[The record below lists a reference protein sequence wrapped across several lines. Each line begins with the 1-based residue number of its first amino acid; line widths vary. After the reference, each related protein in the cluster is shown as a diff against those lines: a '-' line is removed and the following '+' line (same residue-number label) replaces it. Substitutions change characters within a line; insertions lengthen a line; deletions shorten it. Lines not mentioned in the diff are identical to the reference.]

1 MPIGT
6 GQMTDHTLEG
16 VKGWPNPHAIDCE
29 AKISAATITAV
40 TDPSAGRLVSGRC
53 VSLNGSD
60 EFQLG
65 LFANT
70 SMPMFIFPN
79 SDDPDVSLAY
89 GAPAT
94 AAGGWVPIAP
104 TGVAMALV
112 AAGAYELAT
121 TAFDATKD
129 YVAGEVLGTTT
140 TGIAGANQGTATT
153 GDLTNYGI
161 DSGGAFTQSLVGVVA
176 KGRTP
181 TSATN
186 SHGQA
191 ELAFWPVYLPIAV

>member
-6 GQMTDHTLEG
+6 GQMTDNTLEG
-16 VKGWPNPHAIDCE
+16 VKGWPNPHAVDCE
-29 AKISAATITAV
+29 AKIAAATITA
-40 TDPSAGRLVSGRC
+40 AGRVVSGKL
-53 VSLNGSD
+53 VSLNASG

-65 LFANT
+65 LFSNT
-70 SMPMFIFPN
+70 AMPMFIFPN

-89 GAPAT
+89 GAPAST
-94 AAGGWVPIAP
+94 AGGWVPIAP

-191 ELAFWPVYLPIAV
+191 ELNFWPVYHPLPVST

>member
-40 TDPSAGRLVSGRC
+40 TDPSAGRVVSGRC

-112 AAGAYELAT
+112 AVGAYELAT
-121 TAFDATKD
+121 TEFDTALTYVSGEPLKTMGATN
-129 YVAGEVLGTTT
+129 VN
-140 TGIAGANQGTATT
+140 GANQNVDDCGKLKNAAVPYV
-153 GDLTNYGI
+153 DVV
-161 DSGGAFTQSLVGVVA
+161 VGVVA
-176 KGRTP
+176 KSRTP